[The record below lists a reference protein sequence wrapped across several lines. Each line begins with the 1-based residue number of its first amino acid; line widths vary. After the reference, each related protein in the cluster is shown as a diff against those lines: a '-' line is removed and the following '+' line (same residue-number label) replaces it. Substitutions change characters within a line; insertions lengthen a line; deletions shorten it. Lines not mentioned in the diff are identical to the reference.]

1 MLIALRRKS
10 NRTTK
15 VADENIKKG
24 IIINFI
30 MFMSN
35 IDISKYTLHNGDVK
49 IKQMLKF
56 SS

>member
-24 IIINFI
+24 IINFI

-35 IDISKYTLHNGDVK
+35 IDISKYTLYNGDVK